1 VEQKREF
8 GNSHGYMHAP
18 DDLDASQLWPVDSQ
32 RVIEAGSVLM
42 TAVNSERAEL
52 CHTKGL
58 FDGVRVDSA
67 WGSLVSGGKVQFFIE
82 ATMGE
87 GPNAVEFSARVTPDE
102 VRLKHVSTLKAAS
115 FNF

>member
-1 VEQKREF
+1 MEQEREF

-52 CHTKGL
+52 CHAKGL

-67 WGSLVSGGKVQFFIE
+67 WGSLVSGGKVQFLIE

-102 VRLKHVSTLKAAS
+102 VRLKHGSTFETAFSS
-115 FNF
+115 F